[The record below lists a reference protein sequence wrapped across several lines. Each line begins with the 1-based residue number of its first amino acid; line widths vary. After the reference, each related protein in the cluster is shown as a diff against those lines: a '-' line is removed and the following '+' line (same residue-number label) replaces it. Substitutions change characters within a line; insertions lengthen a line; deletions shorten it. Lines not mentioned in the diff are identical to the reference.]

1 MCIKNI
7 LVFRCVQ
14 DRSSQNR
21 ELIPPWL
28 EDLHATF
35 RPVAKTVTQSTTTVK
50 ISDYSDDNE
59 AEAEGET
66 NDDGVTRAVIIDTPR
81 PSPNTSKAPPNSQG
95 RYFLIQNGEGE
106 SKVEDDD
113 DDDGSLTT
121 LIISV
126 SISIV
131 STLLSVIIIVHICR
145 KVKSKSVNAGARGT
159 DNLGS
164 N

>member
-59 AEAEGET
+59 AVAEGET
-66 NDDGVTRAVIIDTPR
+66 NDDGVTRAVIIDTPK

-95 RYFLIQNGEGE
+95 RYFLIQDEGE
-106 SKVEDDD
+106 SEVEDD

-145 KVKSKSVNAGARGT
+145 KVKSKSVNAGARGR